1 MEVIKH
7 VQAIEA
13 LLPAIKR
20 EIEAADKAGAIQ
32 LARAFVVLHRLQK
45 RMLSDKEAFKDFK
58 AFFAVCNNK
67 ICPATFEV
75 SGVDNVPLSEGF
87 RVGISHRT
95 VASIVKDMKDEAYAW
110 LNKNDKG
117 DVIQSTVNASTLSA
131 LAKEM
136 GEKNEELP
144 EKLFRVE
151 RLPYTSV
158 TKTT

>member
-13 LLPAIKR
+13 LLPKLKR
-20 EIEAADKAGAIQ
+20 EMVAANDAGAIQ

-58 AFFAVCNNK
+58 AFWAECNNK
-67 ICPATFEV
+67 MCPNTFEV

-95 VASIVKDMKDEAYAW
+95 VASILPGKKDDAYTW
-110 LNKNDKG
+110 LLDNEKG
-117 DVIQSTVNASTLSA
+117 DVIQETVNASTLAA

-136 GEKNEELP
+136 GESNEELP
-144 EKLFRVE
+144 EELFRVE

-158 TKTT
+158 TKT